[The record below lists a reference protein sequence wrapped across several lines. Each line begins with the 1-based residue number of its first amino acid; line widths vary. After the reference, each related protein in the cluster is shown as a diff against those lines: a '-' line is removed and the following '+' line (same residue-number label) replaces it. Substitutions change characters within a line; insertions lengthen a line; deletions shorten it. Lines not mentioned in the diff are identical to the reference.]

1 MNELGREPAACR
13 PAPSQGSGPKQRLYR
28 AAVSVALEQGFGKVT
43 LDAVAREAGL
53 SKGGLLHH
61 FGSKTELIR
70 SMLAHYSDP
79 ANSRNG
85 QDEGVD
91 PLAVAA
97 LVAAAEDTSL
107 LETISVNL
115 DMSLADEPETCA
127 GGTSQDLARCLV
139 NRLHLRG
146 T

>member
-1 MNELGREPAACR
+1 MNDLGREPAGQR
-13 PAPSQGSGPKQRLYR
+13 PAPSQGTGPKQRLYR
-28 AAVSVALEQGFGKVT
+28 AVVSVALEHGFGKVT

-70 SMLAHYSDP
+70 SMLTHYSDP
-79 ANSRNG
+79 ANDRG
-85 QDEGVD
+85 EQDGGVD

-115 DMSLADEPETCA
+115 DMPSDSEPAACE
-127 GGTSQDLARCLV
+127 GGTSPDLARCLA